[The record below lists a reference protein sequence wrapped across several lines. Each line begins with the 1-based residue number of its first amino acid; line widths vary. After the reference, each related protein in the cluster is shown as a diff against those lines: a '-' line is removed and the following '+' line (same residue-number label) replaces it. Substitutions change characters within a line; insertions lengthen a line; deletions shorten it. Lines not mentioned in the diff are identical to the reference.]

1 MVKFYHTL
9 TCPQCRMIDMLLK
22 KYQVETESCTDVEEM
37 KSKNITHTPAIE
49 LEDGTI
55 LQGKPLIDW
64 VNQFKK

>member
-1 MVKFYHTL
+1 MIKFYHTL
-9 TCPQCRMIDMLLK
+9 TCPQCRMVEMLLN
-22 KYQVETESCTDVEEM
+22 KYKIEYISITDVEEM

-49 LEDGTI
+49 VEDNKI